1 MYTYLYGA
9 GKVFSNTSQA
19 SPAPERYHISN
30 TLRARKIFKYTSP
43 APLRRSNFIAV
54 ARALLDYNTL
64 FGDNQYSDSL
74 GLLVI
79 YWQIK
84 MQIGL
89 QIVYLR

>member
-1 MYTYLYGA
+1 
-9 GKVFSNTSQA
+9 
-19 SPAPERYHISN
+19 
-30 TLRARKIFKYTSP
+30 
-43 APLRRSNFIAV
+43 V